1 MEQITFGPFRLD
13 ATTTTLLRDGHEL
26 ELRPQAFQA
35 LRALLHNRGRY
46 VGYAQMINQAWDGN
60 LVSKHTVAVT
70 IGEVKRMLGEFGP
83 WISYRPKLGYRLDVP
98 HSDDL
103 VKQGWH
109 FWSRRT
115 REGFEKALDCF
126 QQAAIE
132 NPSDFRAFE
141 GISLCYL
148 LLGTYGMRMP
158 REMYS
163 GFLQAHKRAVE
174 LCGLTPERRADRAHG
189 LHLFEHRLEEAE
201 AELLQAQAESP
212 ESPEVYVRLTMLYL
226 TQGRM
231 DDALNIL
238 LRARTTHSL
247 WPTVPANEILVR
259 FFRREFET
267 AVACGKKAL
276 ELHPYLYL
284 GRLFYGESLEH
295 SGKHTQALEQYRLAV
310 IMSPDLPWLQAVEG
324 ACLAKHGRRKEAL
337 AILAELTQI
346 RKAQYVDAYFMAVLM
361 DALGD
366 PDQAFQELERAY
378 HEKSPL
384 IFALGVDPRLDNL
397 RNDPRFAALLNRV
410 LPGKDQQPHAVSA

>member
-1 MEQITFGPFRLD
+1 MEHITFGPFRLD
-13 ATTTTLLRDGHEL
+13 NTTTTLLRDGHEL
-26 ELRPQAFQA
+26 ELRPQAFHA
-35 LRALLHNRGRY
+35 LRALIHNRGRY

-70 IGEVKRMLGEFGP
+70 IGEVKKILGEFGP

-126 QQAAIE
+126 QQAALE

-148 LLGTYGMRMP
+148 LLGTYGMRLP

-163 GFLQAHKRAVE
+163 GFLQAHRRAVD

-189 LHLFEHRLEEAE
+189 LHLFEHKVEEAE
-201 AELLQAQAESP
+201 TELLQAQAESP
-212 ESPEVYVRLTMLYL
+212 ESPEVYVRLTMLYISQERL
-226 TQGRM
+226 
-231 DDALNIL
+231 DDALHIL
-238 LRARTTHSL
+238 LSARATHSL

-259 FFRREFET
+259 FFRREFEQ
-267 AVACGKKAL
+267 AVVCGKRAL

-284 GRLFYGESLEH
+284 GHLFYGEALEH
-295 SGKHTQALEQYRLAV
+295 SGKATLALEQYRLAV
-310 IMSPDLPWLQAVEG
+310 IMSPDLPWLQAVEA
-324 ACLAKHGRRKEAL
+324 ACLAKHGRRKEATS
-337 AILAELTQI
+337 ILATLVQI
-346 RKAQYVDAYFMAVLM
+346 RKTQYVDAYFMAVLM
-361 DALGD
+361 DALED
-366 PDQAFQELERAY
+366 RDQAFQELERAF
-378 HEKSPL
+378 HERSPAL
-384 IFALGVDPRLDNL
+384 FAMSVDPRMDNL
-397 RNDPRFAALLNRV
+397 RSDPRFAALLSRV
-410 LPGKDQQPHAVSA
+410 FRGKDEQEAVSA

>member
-13 ATTTTLLRDGHEL
+13 TTTTTLLRDGREL
-26 ELRPQAFQA
+26 ELRPQAFHA
-35 LRALLHNRGRY
+35 LRALIHNRGRY

-70 IGEVKRMLGEFGP
+70 IGEVKKTLGEFGL

-109 FWSRRT
+109 FWTRRT

-148 LLGTYGMRMP
+148 LLGTYGMRVP
-158 REMYS
+158 REMYN
-163 GFLQAHKRAVE
+163 GFLQAHRRAVE

-189 LHLFEHRLEEAE
+189 LHLFEHKLEEAE
-201 AELLQAQAESP
+201 TELLRAQEESP
-212 ESPEVYVRLTMLYL
+212 ESPEVYVRLTMLYV
-226 TQGRM
+226 TEGRL

-238 LRARTTHSL
+238 LRARSTHSL
-247 WPTVPANEILVR
+247 WPTVPANEILIR
-259 FFRREFET
+259 FFRREFES

-295 SGKHTQALEQYRLAV
+295 SGKVSQALEQYQLAV
-310 IMSPDLPWLQAVEG
+310 IMSPDLPWLQAVQG
-324 ACLAKHGRRKEAL
+324 ACLAKHGHRKEAM
-337 AILAELTQI
+337 AILAELLQV
-346 RKAQYVDAYFMAVLM
+346 RKTQYVDAYFMAVLH

-366 PDQAFQELERAY
+366 RDQAFQELERAF
-378 HEKSPL
+378 HEKSPAL
-384 IFALGVDPRLDNL
+384 FAMRVDPRLDNL
-397 RNDPRFAALLNRV
+397 REDPRFLALVARV
-410 LPGKDQQPHAVSA
+410 FPSKEEPQAVSA

>member
-1 MEQITFGPFRLD
+1 
-13 ATTTTLLRDGHEL
+13 
-26 ELRPQAFQA
+26 
-35 LRALLHNRGRY
+35 
-46 VGYAQMINQAWDGN
+46 MINQAWDGN

-70 IGEVKRMLGEFGP
+70 IGEVKKTLREFGG

-115 REGFEKALDCF
+115 RDGFEKALDRF

-148 LLGTYGMRMP
+148 LLGTYGMRLP

-163 GFLQAHKRAVE
+163 GFQQAHRRAVE
-174 LCGLTPERRADRAHG
+174 LSGLTPERRADCAHG
-189 LHLFEHRLEEAE
+189 LHLFEHKLEEAE
-201 AELLQAQAESP
+201 TELLRAQMESP
-212 ESPEVYVRLTMLYL
+212 ESPEVYVRLTMLYVS
-226 TQGRM
+226 QGRL

-238 LRARTTHSL
+238 LRARASHSL
-247 WPTVPANEILVR
+247 WPTVPAIEIEIR

-284 GRLFYGESLEH
+284 GHLFYGEALEY
-295 SGKHTQALEQYRLAV
+295 SGKTSQALAEYRLAV

-324 ACLAKHGRRKEAL
+324 ACLAREGQRKEAL
-337 AILAELTQI
+337 AILAELNQV
-346 RKAQYVDAYFMAVLM
+346 RKTHYVNAYFMAVLL

-366 PDQAFQELERAY
+366 PDQPSRNSERAY
-378 HEKSPL
+378 HEKAPGL
-384 IFALGVDPRLDNL
+384 FALSMDPRVDNL
-397 RNDPRFAALLNRV
+397 RKDPRFAALLARIHSAN
-410 LPGKDQQPHAVSA
+410 DQPHAVSA

>member
-13 ATTTTLLRDGHEL
+13 TTTTTLLRDGREL
-26 ELRPQAFQA
+26 ELRPQAFHA
-35 LRALLHNRGRY
+35 LRALIHNRGRY

-70 IGEVKRMLGEFGP
+70 IGEVKKTLGEFGL

-109 FWSRRT
+109 FWTRRT

-148 LLGTYGMRMP
+148 LLGTYGMRVP
-158 REMYS
+158 REMYN
-163 GFLQAHKRAVE
+163 GFLQAHRRAVE

-189 LHLFEHRLEEAE
+189 LHLFEHKLEEAE
-201 AELLQAQAESP
+201 TELLRAQEESP
-212 ESPEVYVRLTMLYL
+212 ESPEVYVRLTMLYV
-226 TQGRM
+226 TQGRL

-238 LRARTTHSL
+238 LRARSTHSL
-247 WPTVPANEILVR
+247 WPTVPANEILIR
-259 FFRREFET
+259 FFRREFES

-295 SGKHTQALEQYRLAV
+295 SGKVSQALEQYQLAV
-310 IMSPDLPWLQAVEG
+310 IMSPDLPWLQAVQA
-324 ACLAKHGRRKEAL
+324 ACLAKHGHRKEAT
-337 AILAELTQI
+337 AILAELLQV
-346 RKAQYVDAYFMAVLM
+346 RKTQYVDAYFMAVLH

-366 PDQAFQELERAY
+366 RDQAFQELERAF
-378 HEKSPL
+378 HEKSAVL
-384 IFALGVDPRLDNL
+384 FAMRVDPRLDNL
-397 RNDPRFAALLNRV
+397 REDARFEALVARV
-410 LPGKDQQPHAVSA
+410 FPSKDEPQAVSA

>member
-13 ATTTTLLRDGHEL
+13 TTTTTLLRDGHEL
-26 ELRPQAFQA
+26 ELRPQAFHA
-35 LRALLHNRGRY
+35 LRALIHNRGRY

-70 IGEVKRMLGEFGP
+70 IGEVKKILGEFGG
-83 WISYRPKLGYRLDVP
+83 WITYRPKLGYRLDVP

-148 LLGTYGMRMP
+148 LLGTYGMRLP

-189 LHLFEHRLEEAE
+189 LHLFEHKLEEAE
-201 AELLQAQAESP
+201 TELLRAQAESP
-212 ESPEVYVRLTMLYL
+212 ESPEVYVRLTMLYV
-226 TQGRM
+226 TQGRLE
-231 DDALNIL
+231 DALNIL
-238 LRARTTHSL
+238 LRARSTHSL
-247 WPTVPANEILVR
+247 WPTVPANEILIR
-259 FFRREFET
+259 FFRREFES
-267 AVACGKKAL
+267 ALACGKRAL

-284 GRLFYGESLEH
+284 GHLFYGESLEH
-295 SGKHTQALEQYRLAV
+295 SGKASQALEHYRLAV

-324 ACLAKHGRRKEAL
+324 ACLARQGRRKEATAVL
-337 AILAELTQI
+337 TTLTQI
-346 RKAQYVDAYFMAVLM
+346 RKTHYVDAYFMAVLL

-366 PDQAFQELERAY
+366 PDQAFQELERAF
-378 HEKSPL
+378 HEKSAAL
-384 IFALGVDPRLDNL
+384 FALNVDPRLDNL
-397 RNDPRFAALLNRV
+397 RKDSRFSTLLTRIFPR
-410 LPGKDQQPHAVSA
+410 KDEPQAVSA

>member
-13 ATTTTLLRDGHEL
+13 SATTTLLRDGHEL
-26 ELRPQAFQA
+26 ELRPQAFHA
-35 LRALLHNRGRY
+35 LKALIHNRGRY
-46 VGYAQMINQAWDGN
+46 VGYGQMINQAWDGN

-70 IGEVKRMLGEFGP
+70 IGEVKRILGEFGS
-83 WISYRPKLGYRLDVP
+83 WISYRPKLGYRLEVP

-132 NPSDFRAFE
+132 NASDFRAFE

-148 LLGTYGMRMP
+148 LLGTYGMRTP

-189 LHLFEHRLEEAE
+189 LHLFEHKLEEAE
-201 AELLQAQAESP
+201 AELLQAQRESP
-212 ESPEVYVRLTMLYL
+212 ESPEVYVRLTMLYV
-226 TQGRM
+226 TQGRL

-238 LRARTTHSL
+238 LAARNTHSL
-247 WPTVPANEILVR
+247 WPTVPANEVLIR
-259 FFRREFET
+259 FCRREYD
-267 AVACGKKAL
+267 AAMACGKKAL

-284 GRLFYGESLEH
+284 GRLFYGEALEYAGH
-295 SGKHTQALEQYRLAV
+295 VSEALEQYRLAS
-310 IMSPDLPWLQAVEG
+310 IMSPDLGWLRAFE
-324 ACLAKHGRRKEAL
+324 AKCLARHGRRKDAQK
-337 AILAELTQI
+337 ILAELNQT
-346 RKAQYVDAYFMAVLM
+346 RKTQYVDAYNMALLL

-366 PDQAFQELERAY
+366 RDQAFQELERAY
-378 HEKSPL
+378 HEKSV
-384 IFALGVDPRLDNL
+384 ALFMLDVDPKMDGL
-397 RNDPRFAALLNRV
+397 RTDARFAV
-410 LPGKDQQPHAVSA
+410 LRDKIFGSRDAAPHAVSA

>member
-13 ATTTTLLRDGHEL
+13 TTTTTLLRDSREL
-26 ELRPQAFQA
+26 ELRPQAFHA
-35 LRALLHNRGRY
+35 LRALIHNRGRY

-70 IGEVKRMLGEFGP
+70 IGEVKKILGEFGL

-163 GFLQAHKRAVE
+163 GFQQAHKRAVE

-189 LHLFEHRLEEAE
+189 LHLFEHKLEEAE
-201 AELLQAQAESP
+201 TELLRAQEESP
-212 ESPEVYVRLTMLYL
+212 ESPEVYVRLTMLYVS
-226 TQGRM
+226 QGRL

-247 WPTVPANEILVR
+247 WPTVPANEILVH
-259 FFRREFET
+259 FFRREYEA
-267 AVACGKKAL
+267 AVACGKRAL

-284 GRLFYGESLEH
+284 GHLFYGESLEQNGNH
-295 SGKHTQALEQYRLAV
+295 RQALEHYRLAV

-324 ACLAKHGRRKEAL
+324 ACLARHGRRKDAR

-346 RKAQYVDAYFMAVLM
+346 RKTEYVDAYFMAVLL

-366 PDQAFQELERAY
+366 TDQAFQELERAY
-378 HEKSPL
+378 HEKSPVL
-384 IFALGVDPRLDNL
+384 FALRVDPRLDNL
-397 RNDPRFAALLNRV
+397 RNDPRFEALIGRV
-410 LPGKDQQPHAVSA
+410 FPGKDEPQAVSA

>member
-13 ATTTTLLRDGHEL
+13 TITTTLLRDGHEL
-26 ELRPQAFQA
+26 ELRPQAFHA
-35 LRALLHNRGRY
+35 LRALIHNRGRY

-70 IGEVKRMLGEFGP
+70 IGEVKKTLGEFGL
-83 WISYRPKLGYRLDVP
+83 WITYRPKLGYRLDVP
-98 HSDDL
+98 HSDDM

-115 REGFEKALDCF
+115 RDGFEKALDCF
-126 QQAAIE
+126 QQAAVE

-158 REMYS
+158 REMYN
-163 GFLQAHKRAVE
+163 GFQQAHRRAVE

-189 LHLFEHRLEEAE
+189 LHLFEHKFEEAE
-201 AELLQAQAESP
+201 TELLQAQRESP
-212 ESPEVYVRLTMLYL
+212 ESPEVYVRLTMLYI
-226 TQGRM
+226 TQGRL

-259 FFRREFET
+259 FFRREFDS
-267 AVACGKKAL
+267 AVACGQKAL

-284 GRLFYGESLEH
+284 GRLFYGEALER
-295 SGKHTQALEQYRLAV
+295 SGKPTQALEQYRLAV
-310 IMSPDLPWLQAVEG
+310 IMSPDLPWLRAVEA
-324 ACLAKHGRRKEAL
+324 ACMAKHGRRKEAN
-337 AILAELTQI
+337 AILTELIQV
-346 RKAQYVDAYFMAVLM
+346 RKAQYVDAYFMAMLF

-366 PDQAFQELERAY
+366 ADQAFQELERAY
-378 HEKSPL
+378 REKSPAL
-384 IFALGVDPRLDNL
+384 FAVRLDPRLDHL
-397 RNDPRFAALLNRV
+397 REDPRFTTLVNRV
-410 LPGKDQQPHAVSA
+410 FANQDEPHAVSA

>member
-13 ATTTTLLRDGHEL
+13 LTTTTLLRDGHEL
-26 ELRPQAFQA
+26 ELRPQAFLA
-35 LRALLHNRGRY
+35 LKALTHNRGRY

-70 IGEVKRMLGEFGP
+70 IGEVKKTLREFGG

-115 REGFEKALDCF
+115 RDGFEKALDRF

-148 LLGTYGMRMP
+148 LLGTYGMRLP

-163 GFLQAHKRAVE
+163 GFQQAHRRAVE
-174 LCGLTPERRADRAHG
+174 LSGLTPERRADCAHG
-189 LHLFEHRLEEAE
+189 LHLFEHKLEEAE
-201 AELLQAQAESP
+201 TELLRAQMESP
-212 ESPEVYVRLTMLYL
+212 ESPEVYVRLTMLYVS
-226 TQGRM
+226 QGRL

-238 LRARTTHSL
+238 LRARASHSL
-247 WPTVPANEILVR
+247 WPTVPAIEIEIR

-284 GRLFYGESLEH
+284 GHLFYGEALEY
-295 SGKHTQALEQYRLAV
+295 SGKTSQALAEYRLAV

-324 ACLAKHGRRKEAL
+324 ACLAREGQRKEAL
-337 AILAELTQI
+337 AILAELNQV
-346 RKAQYVDAYFMAVLM
+346 RKTHYVDAYFMAVLL

-378 HEKSPL
+378 HEKAPGL
-384 IFALGVDPRLDNL
+384 FALSVDPRVDNL
-397 RNDPRFAALLNRV
+397 RKDPRFAALLARIHSAN
-410 LPGKDQQPHAVSA
+410 DQPHAVSA

>member
-13 ATTTTLLRDGHEL
+13 TTTTTLLRDGREL
-26 ELRPQAFQA
+26 ELRPQAFHA
-35 LRALLHNRGRY
+35 LRALIHNRGRY

-70 IGEVKRMLGEFGP
+70 IGEVKKTLGEFGL

-109 FWSRRT
+109 FWTRRT

-126 QQAAIE
+126 QQAAVE

-148 LLGTYGMRMP
+148 LLGTYGMRVP
-158 REMYS
+158 REMYN
-163 GFLQAHKRAVE
+163 GFLQAHRRAVE

-189 LHLFEHRLEEAE
+189 LHLFEHKLEEAE
-201 AELLQAQAESP
+201 TELLRAQEESP
-212 ESPEVYVRLTMLYL
+212 ESPEVYVRLTMLYV
-226 TQGRM
+226 TEGRL

-238 LRARTTHSL
+238 LRARSTHSL
-247 WPTVPANEILVR
+247 WPTVPANEILIR
-259 FFRREFET
+259 FFRREFES

-295 SGKHTQALEQYRLAV
+295 SGKVSQALEQYQLAV
-310 IMSPDLPWLQAVEG
+310 IMSPDLPWLQAVQG
-324 ACLAKHGRRKEAL
+324 ACLAKHGHRKEAT
-337 AILAELTQI
+337 AILAELLQV
-346 RKAQYVDAYFMAVLM
+346 RKTQYVDAYFMAVLH

-366 PDQAFQELERAY
+366 RDQAFQELERAF
-378 HEKSPL
+378 HEKSPAL
-384 IFALGVDPRLDNL
+384 FAMRVDPRLDNL
-397 RNDPRFAALLNRV
+397 REDTRFLALVTRV
-410 LPGKDQQPHAVSA
+410 FPSKDEPQAVSA

>member
-13 ATTTTLLRDGHEL
+13 TITTTLLRDGHEL
-26 ELRPQAFQA
+26 ELRPQAFHA
-35 LRALLHNRGRY
+35 LRALIHNRGRY

-70 IGEVKRMLGEFGP
+70 IGEVKKTLGEFGL
-83 WISYRPKLGYRLDVP
+83 WITYRPKLGYRLDVP

-163 GFLQAHKRAVE
+163 GFQQAHRRAVE

-189 LHLFEHRLEEAE
+189 LHLFEHKFEEAE
-201 AELLQAQAESP
+201 AELLQAQRESP
-212 ESPEVYVRLTMLYL
+212 ESPEVYVRLTMLYI
-226 TQGRM
+226 TQGRL

-238 LRARTTHSL
+238 LRARATHSL
-247 WPTVPANEILVR
+247 WPTVPANEVLVR
-259 FFRREFET
+259 FFRREFDS
-267 AVACGKKAL
+267 AVACGQKAL

-284 GRLFYGESLEH
+284 GRLFYGEALER
-295 SGKHTQALEQYRLAV
+295 SGKPSQALEQYRLAV
-310 IMSPDLPWLQAVEG
+310 IMSPDLPWLRAVEA
-324 ACLAKHGRRKEAL
+324 ACMAKHGRRKEAN
-337 AILAELTQI
+337 AILAELIQV
-346 RKAQYVDAYFMAVLM
+346 RKAQYVDAYFMAMLL

-366 PDQAFQELERAY
+366 TDQAFQELERAY
-378 HEKSPL
+378 REKSAAL
-384 IFALGVDPRLDNL
+384 FAVRLDPRLDHL
-397 RNDPRFAALLNRV
+397 REDPRFTALVNRV
-410 LPGKDQQPHAVSA
+410 FANQDEPHAVSA

>member
-13 ATTTTLLRDGHEL
+13 TTTTTLLRDGHEL
-26 ELRPQAFQA
+26 ELRPQAFHA
-35 LRALLHNRGRY
+35 LRALIHNRGRY

-70 IGEVKRMLGEFGP
+70 IGEVKKTLGEFGL

-126 QQAAIE
+126 QQAAVE

-158 REMYS
+158 REMYN

-189 LHLFEHRLEEAE
+189 LHLFEHKFDEAE

-212 ESPEVYVRLTMLYL
+212 ESPEVYVRLTMLYVS
-226 TQGRM
+226 QGRL
-231 DDALNIL
+231 DDALNVL

-259 FFRREFET
+259 FFRREFES

-284 GRLFYGESLEH
+284 GRLFYAESLEH
-295 SGKHTQALEQYRLAV
+295 SGKPSQALEQYRLAV
-310 IMSPDLPWLQAVEG
+310 IMCPDLPWLQAMEG
-324 ACLAKHGRRKEAL
+324 ACLAKQGHRKEAL
-337 AILAELTQI
+337 SILAELVQI
-346 RKAQYVDAYFMAVLM
+346 RKTHYVDAYFMAVLL

-366 PDQAFQELERAY
+366 PDQAFQELERAF
-378 HEKSPL
+378 HEKSPAL
-384 IFALGVDPRLDNL
+384 FALGVDPRVDNL
-397 RNDPRFAALLNRV
+397 RGDPRFTALLNRV
-410 LPGKDQQPHAVSA
+410 VPSKAGPHAVSA

>member
-13 ATTTTLLRDGHEL
+13 PTTMTLLRDGREL

-35 LRALLHNRGRY
+35 LRALIHNRGRY

-70 IGEVKRMLGEFGP
+70 IGEVKKILGEFGF

-115 REGFEKALDCF
+115 RDGFEKALDCF
-126 QQAAIE
+126 QQSAIE

-148 LLGTYGMRMP
+148 LLGTYGMRLP
-158 REMYS
+158 REMYN
-163 GFLQAHKRAVE
+163 GFLQAHHRAVE

-189 LHLFEHRLEEAE
+189 LHLFEHRFEEAE
-201 AELLQAQAESP
+201 AELLRAQAESP
-212 ESPEVYVRLTMLYL
+212 ESPEVYVRLTMLYITL
-226 TQGRM
+226 GRL

-238 LRARTTHSL
+238 LGARAAHSL

-259 FFRREFET
+259 FFRREFDA
-267 AVACGKKAL
+267 AVACGKRAL

-284 GRLFYGESLEH
+284 GHLFYGEALEY
-295 SGKHTQALEQYRLAV
+295 SGKVTQALEHYRLAV
-310 IMSPDLPWLQAVEG
+310 IMSPDLPWLQAIEG
-324 ACLAKHGRRKEAL
+324 ACLARHGKRKEAA
-337 AILAELTQI
+337 AILTSLAQV
-346 RKAQYVDAYFMAVLM
+346 RKAQYIDAYFMAVFM
-361 DALGD
+361 DAMGD
-366 PDQAFQELERAY
+366 RELAFEELERAFR
-378 HEKSPL
+378 EKSSAL
-384 IFALGVDPRLDNL
+384 FAAAVDPRLDSL
-397 RNDPRFAALLNRV
+397 RSDPRFASVMSQLAAEKV
-410 LPGKDQQPHAVSA
+410 EPQAVSA

>member
-13 ATTTTLLRDGHEL
+13 ITTTTLLRDGHEL
-26 ELRPQAFQA
+26 ELRPQAFHA
-35 LRALLHNRGRY
+35 LRALIHNRGRY

-70 IGEVKRMLGEFGP
+70 IGEVKKTLGEFGL

-126 QQAAIE
+126 QQAAVE

-148 LLGTYGMRMP
+148 LLGTYGMRLP
-158 REMYS
+158 REMYT

-174 LCGLTPERRADRAHG
+174 LSGLTPERRADRAHG
-189 LHLFEHRLEEAE
+189 LHLFEHKLDEAE
-201 AELLQAQAESP
+201 TELLQAQEESP
-212 ESPEVYVRLTMLYL
+212 ESPEVYVRLTMLYV
-226 TQGRM
+226 TQGRL
-231 DDALNIL
+231 DDALNVL

-247 WPTVPANEILVR
+247 WPTVPANEILVH
-259 FFRREFET
+259 FFRREFES
-267 AVACGKKAL
+267 AVSCGKRAL

-284 GRLFYGESLEH
+284 GHLFFGEALEH
-295 SGKHTQALEQYRLAV
+295 SGQSTLALEQYRLAV

-324 ACLAKHGRRKEAL
+324 ACLAKHGRRKEAKS
-337 AILAELTQI
+337 ILAELVQI
-346 RKAQYVDAYFMAVLM
+346 RKTQYVDAYFMAVLM
-361 DALGD
+361 DALDD

-384 IFALGVDPRLDNL
+384 LFALGVDPRLDNL
-397 RNDPRFAALLNRV
+397 RGDPRFAALVSRV
-410 LPGKDQQPHAVSA
+410 FPRSDRPHAVSA

>member
-1 MEQITFGPFRLD
+1 MEEITFGPFRLE
-13 ATTTTLLRDGHEL
+13 TITTTLLRDGHEL
-26 ELRPQAFQA
+26 ELRPQAFHA
-35 LRALLHNRGRY
+35 LRALIHNRGRY

-70 IGEVKRMLGEFGP
+70 IGEVKKTLGEFGF

-115 REGFEKALDCF
+115 REGIEKALDCF

-148 LLGTYGMRMP
+148 LLGTYGMRLP
-158 REMYS
+158 REMYN
-163 GFLQAHKRAVE
+163 GFLQAHRRAVE

-201 AELLQAQAESP
+201 TELLQAQQESP
-212 ESPEVYVRLTMLYL
+212 DSPEVYVRLTMLYV
-226 TQGRM
+226 TRGRL

-238 LRARTTHSL
+238 LRARVAHSL
-247 WPTVPANEILVR
+247 WPTVPAHEILVR

-295 SGKHTQALEQYRLAV
+295 SGKYTLALEHYRLAV

-324 ACLAKHGRRKEAL
+324 ACMARHGRRKEAV

-346 RKAQYVDAYFMAVLM
+346 RKTQYVDAYFMAVLM

-366 PDQAFQELERAY
+366 SDQAFQELERAY

-384 IFALGVDPRLDNL
+384 LFALRVDPRLDNL
-397 RNDPRFAALLNRV
+397 RPDPRFEALLNRV
-410 LPGKDQQPHAVSA
+410 FTSIDEPQAVSA

>member
-13 ATTTTLLRDGHEL
+13 GTTTTLLRDGHEL
-26 ELRPQAFQA
+26 ELRPQAFHA

-70 IGEVKRMLGEFGP
+70 IGEVKRTLGEFGP

-163 GFLQAHKRAVE
+163 GFLQAHRRAVE

-226 TQGRM
+226 TQGRL

-238 LRARTTHSL
+238 LRARATHSL
-247 WPTVPANEILVR
+247 WPTVPANEVLVR
-259 FFRREFET
+259 FFRREYEM
-267 AVACGKKAL
+267 AVVCGKRAL

-295 SGKHTQALEQYRLAV
+295 CGKHTQALEQYRMAV

-324 ACLAKHGRRKEAL
+324 TCLAKHGRRKEAL
-337 AILAELTQI
+337 AILAQLIQI
-346 RKAQYVDAYFMAVLM
+346 RKTQYVDAYFMAVLM

-384 IFALGVDPRLDNL
+384 LFALAVDPRLDNL
-397 RNDPRFAALLNRV
+397 RHDPRFTALLNRV
-410 LPGKDQQPHAVSA
+410 LPGKDQPHAVSA

>member
-13 ATTTTLLRDGHEL
+13 TITTTLLRDGHEL
-26 ELRPQAFQA
+26 ELRPQAFHA
-35 LRALLHNRGRY
+35 LRALIHNRGRY

-70 IGEVKRMLGEFGP
+70 IGEVKKTLGEFGL
-83 WISYRPKLGYRLDVP
+83 WITYRPKLGYRLDVP
-98 HSDDL
+98 HSDDM

-163 GFLQAHKRAVE
+163 GFQQAHRRAVE

-189 LHLFEHRLEEAE
+189 LHLFEHKFEEAE
-201 AELLQAQAESP
+201 AELLQAQRESP
-212 ESPEVYVRLTMLYL
+212 ESPEVYVRLTMLYI
-226 TQGRM
+226 TQGRL

-259 FFRREFET
+259 FFRREFDS
-267 AVACGKKAL
+267 AVACGQKAL

-284 GRLFYGESLEH
+284 GRLFYGEALER
-295 SGKHTQALEQYRLAV
+295 SGKPIQALEQYRLAV
-310 IMSPDLPWLQAVEG
+310 IMSPDLPWLRAVEA
-324 ACLAKHGRRKEAL
+324 ACMAKHGRRKDANT
-337 AILAELTQI
+337 ILAELIQV
-346 RKAQYVDAYFMAVLM
+346 RKAQYVDAYFMAMLF

-366 PDQAFQELERAY
+366 SDQAFQELERAY
-378 HEKSPL
+378 REKSAAL
-384 IFALGVDPRLDNL
+384 FAVRLDPRLDHL
-397 RNDPRFAALLNRV
+397 REDPRFTALVNRV
-410 LPGKDQQPHAVSA
+410 FANQDEPQAVSA

>member
-13 ATTTTLLRDGHEL
+13 TTTTTLLRDGREL
-26 ELRPQAFQA
+26 ELRPQAFHA
-35 LRALLHNRGRY
+35 LRALIHNRGRY

-70 IGEVKRMLGEFGP
+70 IGEVKKSLGEFGL

-132 NPSDFRAFE
+132 NPSDFRSFE

-148 LLGTYGMRMP
+148 LLGTYAMRLP

-163 GFLQAHKRAVE
+163 GFLQAHRRAVE

-189 LHLFEHRLEEAE
+189 LHLFEHKLAEAE
-201 AELLQAQAESP
+201 TELLQAHAESP
-212 ESPEVYVRLTMLYL
+212 ESPEVYVRLTMLYVS
-226 TQGRM
+226 QGRL
-231 DDALNIL
+231 DDALNVL
-238 LRARTTHSL
+238 LRARITHSL
-247 WPTVPANEILVR
+247 WPTVPAHEILVH
-259 FFRREFET
+259 FYRREYDS

-284 GRLFYGESLEH
+284 GRLFYGEALEY
-295 SGKHTQALEQYRLAV
+295 SGKANQALEQYRLAT
-310 IMSPDLPWLQAVEG
+310 IMSPDLPWLKAVEG
-324 ACLAKHGRRKEAL
+324 ACLAKHGRRKEATS
-337 AILAELTQI
+337 ILADLIQI
-346 RKAQYVDAYFMAVLM
+346 RKTQYVDAYSMAVLL

-366 PDQAFQELERAY
+366 RDQAFQELERAY

-384 IFALGVDPRLDNL
+384 LFALSVDPRLDNL
-397 RNDPRFAALLNRV
+397 RDDPRFAALLSR
-410 LPGKDQQPHAVSA
+410 LFASKDEPQAVSA

>member
-13 ATTTTLLRDGHEL
+13 FTTTTLLRDGQEL
-26 ELRPQAFQA
+26 ELRPQAFHA
-35 LRALLHNRGRY
+35 LRALIHNRGRY

-70 IGEVKRMLGEFGP
+70 IGEVKRTLGEFGL

-109 FWSRRT
+109 FWTRRT

-163 GFLQAHKRAVE
+163 GFLQAHRRAVE

-189 LHLFEHRLEEAE
+189 LHVFEHKLEEAE
-201 AELLQAQAESP
+201 TELLRAQAESP
-212 ESPEVYVRLTMLYL
+212 ESPEVYVRLTMLYVSQSRL
-226 TQGRM
+226 

-238 LRARTTHSL
+238 LRARATHSL
-247 WPTVPANEILVR
+247 WPTVPAHEILVR
-259 FFRREFET
+259 FFRREYES
-267 AVACGKKAL
+267 AVVCGKKAL

-284 GRLFYGESLEH
+284 GHLFYGESLEH
-295 SGKHTQALEQYRLAV
+295 SGKASQALEQYRLAV
-310 IMSPDLPWLQAVEG
+310 IMSPDLPWLKAMEG
-324 ACLAKHGRRKEAL
+324 ACLAKHNRRKEAT
-337 AILAELTQI
+337 AILAELVQI
-346 RKAQYVDAYFMAVLM
+346 RKTNYVDAYFMAVLL

-366 PDQAFQELERAY
+366 QDQAFQELERAY
-378 HEKSPL
+378 HEKSPAL
-384 IFALGVDPRLDNL
+384 FALAVDPRVDNL
-397 RNDPRFAALLNRV
+397 RKDPRFATLLARIS
-410 LPGKDQQPHAVSA
+410 PGKDEPQAVSA

>member
-13 ATTTTLLRDGHEL
+13 TTTTTLLRDGQEL
-26 ELRPQAFQA
+26 ELRPQAFHA
-35 LRALLHNRGRY
+35 LKALIHNRGRY

-70 IGEVKRMLGEFGP
+70 IGEVKKILGEFGL
-83 WISYRPKLGYRLDVP
+83 WISYRPKLGYRLEVP

-126 QQAAIE
+126 QQGALE

-141 GISLCYL
+141 GLSLCYL
-148 LLGTYGMRMP
+148 MLGTYGMRMP

-189 LHLFEHRLEEAE
+189 LHVFEHRFEEAE
-201 AELLQAQAESP
+201 VELLQAQRESP
-212 ESPEVYVRLTMLYL
+212 ESPEVYVRLTMLYV
-226 TQGRM
+226 TQNRL
-231 DDALNIL
+231 DEALNIL
-238 LRARTTHSL
+238 LAARITHSL
-247 WPTVPANEILVR
+247 WPTVPANEILIRVC
-259 FFRREFET
+259 RREYDA

-276 ELHPYLYL
+276 DLHPYLYL
-284 GRLFYGESLEH
+284 GRLFYGEALEH
-295 SGKHTQALEQYRLAV
+295 SGNITEALEQYRLTI
-310 IMSPDLPWLQAVEG
+310 IMSPDLGWLRAFE
-324 ACLAKHGRRKEAL
+324 ARCLAKHGRRKDAQK
-337 AILAELTQI
+337 ILGELNQI
-346 RKAQYVDAYFMAVLM
+346 RKTQYIDAYYMAILL

-366 PDQAFQELERAY
+366 RDQAFQELERAY
-378 HEKSPL
+378 HEKSV
-384 IFALGVDPRLDNL
+384 ALFMLDVDPKLDDL
-397 RNDPRFAALLNRV
+397 RTDVRFAV
-410 LPGKDQQPHAVSA
+410 LREKVFADNNVGPRAVSA

>member
-1 MEQITFGPFRLD
+1 
-13 ATTTTLLRDGHEL
+13 
-26 ELRPQAFQA
+26 
-35 LRALLHNRGRY
+35 
-46 VGYAQMINQAWDGN
+46 MINQAWDGN

-70 IGEVKRMLGEFGP
+70 IGEVKRTLGEFGL

-109 FWSRRT
+109 FWTRRT

-163 GFLQAHKRAVE
+163 GFLQAHLRAVE

-189 LHLFEHRLEEAE
+189 LHVFEHKLEEAE
-201 AELLQAQAESP
+201 TELLRAQAESP
-212 ESPEVYVRLTMLYL
+212 ESPEVYVRLTMLYVSQSRL
-226 TQGRM
+226 

-238 LRARTTHSL
+238 LRARATHSL
-247 WPTVPANEILVR
+247 WPTVPAHEILVR
-259 FFRREFET
+259 FFRREYES
-267 AVACGKKAL
+267 AVVCGKKAL

-284 GRLFYGESLEH
+284 GHLFYGESLEH
-295 SGKHTQALEQYRLAV
+295 SGKASQAL
-310 IMSPDLPWLQAVEG
+310 
-324 ACLAKHGRRKEAL
+324 
-337 AILAELTQI
+337 
-346 RKAQYVDAYFMAVLM
+346 
-361 DALGD
+361 
-366 PDQAFQELERAY
+366 
-378 HEKSPL
+378 
-384 IFALGVDPRLDNL
+384 
-397 RNDPRFAALLNRV
+397 
-410 LPGKDQQPHAVSA
+410 

>member
-1 MEQITFGPFRLD
+1 MEQVTFGPFRLD
-13 ATTTTLLRDGHEL
+13 TTTTTLLRDGHEL
-26 ELRPQAFQA
+26 ELRPQAFHA
-35 LRALLHNRGRY
+35 LSALIHNRGRY

-70 IGEVKRMLGEFGP
+70 IGEVKKTLGEFGL

-158 REMYS
+158 REMYN
-163 GFLQAHKRAVE
+163 GFQQAHRRAVE

-189 LHLFEHRLEEAE
+189 LHLFEHKFEEAE
-201 AELLQAQAESP
+201 TELLQAQQESP
-212 ESPEVYVRLTMLYL
+212 ESPEVYVRLTMLYI
-226 TQGRM
+226 TQGRL

-238 LRARTTHSL
+238 LRARATHSL

-259 FFRREFET
+259 FFRREFDS
-267 AVACGKKAL
+267 AVACGQKAL

-284 GRLFYGESLEH
+284 GRLFYGEALER
-295 SGKHTQALEQYRLAV
+295 SGKPTQALEQYRLAV
-310 IMSPDLPWLQAVEG
+310 IMSPDLPWLRAVEA
-324 ACLAKHGRRKEAL
+324 ACMAKHGRRKDAN
-337 AILAELTQI
+337 AILAELIQV
-346 RKAQYVDAYFMAVLM
+346 RKAQYVDAYFMAMLL

-366 PDQAFQELERAY
+366 TDQAFQELERAY
-378 HEKSPL
+378 REKSPAL
-384 IFALGVDPRLDNL
+384 FAVRLDPRLDHL
-397 RNDPRFAALLNRV
+397 REDPRFTALVNRV
-410 LPGKDQQPHAVSA
+410 FANQDEPHAVSA

>member
-13 ATTTTLLRDGHEL
+13 TITTTLLRDGHEL
-26 ELRPQAFQA
+26 ELRPQAFHA
-35 LRALLHNRGRY
+35 LRALIHNRGRY

-70 IGEVKRMLGEFGP
+70 IGEVKRTLGEFGL
-83 WISYRPKLGYRLDVP
+83 WITYRPKLGYRLDVP
-98 HSDDL
+98 HSDDM

-126 QQAAIE
+126 QQAAVE

-163 GFLQAHKRAVE
+163 GFQQAHRRAVE

-189 LHLFEHRLEEAE
+189 LHLFEHKFEEAE
-201 AELLQAQAESP
+201 TELLQAQRESP
-212 ESPEVYVRLTMLYL
+212 ESPEVYVRLTMLYI
-226 TQGRM
+226 TQERL

-259 FFRREFET
+259 FFRREFDW
-267 AVACGKKAL
+267 
-276 ELHPYLYL
+276 
-284 GRLFYGESLEH
+284 R
-295 SGKHTQALEQYRLAV
+295 
-310 IMSPDLPWLQAVEG
+310 SPAD
-324 ACLAKHGRRKEAL
+324 RR
-337 AILAELTQI
+337 
-346 RKAQYVDAYFMAVLM
+346 R
-361 DALGD
+361 
-366 PDQAFQELERAY
+366 
-378 HEKSPL
+378 
-384 IFALGVDPRLDNL
+384 
-397 RNDPRFAALLNRV
+397 
-410 LPGKDQQPHAVSA
+410 